1 MTIGKY
7 EEEIAKHSR
16 HIIESDLKPL
26 LDKIIDLNHMKNNR
40 KLEIWYNCLAA

>member
-16 HIIESDLKPL
+16 HIIESDLKPF
-26 LDKIIDLNHMKNNR
+26 LDKIIDLT
-40 KLEIWYNCLAA
+40 IWTITENWRYGCNCLAV